1 MTSGGAVDGS
11 VPLTVV
17 GGWLGSGKT
26 TLVNAMMSMLAEQG
40 HRVALIQNEFSE
52 AGMDPTVT
60 DADSGQVF
68 DNLIELAKGCVCC
81 TVKSDLLGALQKL
94 VDLNRFTYYI
104 LECSGLADPGRIA
117 SIFWVDEELEIPIH
131 LDAILTVVDA
141 AHCLD
146 QLSAS
151 EGHCLERQIA
161 YADRIIVNKTDLIS
175 SETKRASLLKR
186 LSEINVMAP
195 IRSCE
200 RAQGLQLPDL
210 TGLNAYAT
218 SSAELLERQLSVPA
232 SCSHDHSIGAVVLGP
247 FVDVRVDQNALT
259 RWLAEI
265 LWDEDDE
272 AVYGWTIFRV
282 KGVVPG
288 DNGRRVHVQA
298 VQKLFDTDEGAPLD
312 PSTKPFVKFVVI
324 GRNLKQDL
332 LESGLRQCFTERQ

>member
-1 MTSGGAVDGS
+1 MRERTSCTLPARSLTRTILLRIDNKDVLPFEVIADIVCQTRQLQKAVDSSQGFAYGGGLRRTARLSAMTSGGAVDGS

-161 YADRIIVNKTDLIS
+161 
-175 SETKRASLLKR
+175 
-186 LSEINVMAP
+186 
-195 IRSCE
+195 E
-200 RAQGLQLPDL
+200 RHF
-210 TGLNAYAT
+210 
-218 SSAELLERQLSVPA
+218 SSASQR
-232 SCSHDHSIGAVVLGP
+232 
-247 FVDVRVDQNALT
+247 
-259 RWLAEI
+259 
-265 LWDEDDE
+265 
-272 AVYGWTIFRV
+272 
-282 KGVVPG
+282 
-288 DNGRRVHVQA
+288 
-298 VQKLFDTDEGAPLD
+298 
-312 PSTKPFVKFVVI
+312 ST
-324 GRNLKQDL
+324 
-332 LESGLRQCFTERQ
+332 